1 MLWSALLLPPPSDGA
16 ELPIESPA
24 TLQALAIW
32 ALQFTPR
39 VALADDAGLME
50 VAGSVRLF
58 GGRRALRD
66 KVWGEG
72 QELGVGQLAW
82 APNSL
87 AALAL
92 ARAGRENGLRGPLE
106 SLLDT
111 LPMTV
116 LSAVRPHALT
126 LAHIGC
132 RTLGDVRALPR
143 GGMARRFDKT
153 LLTALDQAYGLAPE
167 VHEWVGLPETFEAR
181 LELMFRVDEAPA
193 LLTGA
198 RRLLLQM
205 GGWLAARHSGVTA
218 FTLHWAHD
226 VMRSREAG
234 EGGALTVGTAESTRN
249 VEHLCRLLAEHLA
262 KVELAAPV
270 GDLRLTADTVQRLTE
285 ASASLLPDNAVH
297 QGETLHLV
305 LERLAARLGPERV
318 LRPVL
323 IEDHRQE
330 WMCRW
335 QAAPLTL
342 PRKPAPGAQRAW
354 GVESEKAPQRGQFL
368 PDLPPH
374 SPAMGQK
381 SGEKWTAAAPLQPT
395 TPKPGGLLWPQPTFV
410 LPLPLRL
417 AMRGNR
423 PIYQGELQLL
433 AGPQRVE
440 GGWWDRVASVS
451 DEEDGATTRHVAR
464 DYWVAL
470 SALAGV
476 LWVFQTRLDHEPAW
490 YLHGH
495 FA

>member
-1 MLWSALLLPPPSDGA
+1 MLWSALLLSPSSADA
-16 ELPIESPA
+16 PRPIEPA
-24 TLQALAIW
+24 ALQALAIW

-39 VALADDAGLME
+39 VALADDAVLME
-50 VAGSVRLF
+50 VEASLRLF

-66 KVWGEG
+66 RVWSEG
-72 QELGVGQLAW
+72 LELGVAQLAW

-106 SLLDT
+106 ALLDA

-116 LSAVRPHALT
+116 LGAVRPHALT

-143 GGMARRFDKT
+143 GGIARRFDKA
-153 LLTALDQAYGLAPE
+153 LLHALDQAYGLAPE
-167 VHEWVGLPETFEAR
+167 VHEWVQLPETFEAR
-181 LELMFRVDEAPA
+181 LELVFRVDEASA
-193 LLTGA
+193 LLFGA

-205 GGWLAARHSGVTA
+205 CGWLAARHSGVTA

-234 EGGALTVGTAESTRN
+234 EGGHLTVGTAEPTRD

-270 GDLRLTADTVQRLTE
+270 GDVRLTADTVQRLTE
-285 ASASLLPDNAVH
+285 VSASLLPDNPVH

-323 IEDHRQE
+323 GEDHRQE

-335 QAAPLTL
+335 QPAPLAL
-342 PRKPAPGAQRAW
+342 PRKPAPG
-354 GVESEKAPQRGQFL
+354 
-368 PDLPPH
+368 
-374 SPAMGQK
+374 PA
-381 SGEKWTAAAPLQPT
+381 L
-395 TPKPGGLLWPQPTFV
+395 PQPTFV

-440 GGWWDRVASVS
+440 GGWWDRVASAP
-451 DEEDGATTRHVAR
+451 DEDATTRHVAR

-476 LWVFQTRLDHEPAW
+476 LWIFQTRLDEAPAW